1 MNELPRYVQN
11 ALNQWDSISYF
22 AYDCYEKVGRVAV
35 GIEADP
41 NNPAGA
47 RLLAFQHDFQNGKPD
62 KKTAHILASYDPENE
77 IVIQFMQDNGQV
89 RTQRLK
95 TAPGARHPKRVFFF
109 EILRR
114 LSEEPS
120 TVNLSELPP
129 WVIEALE
136 KLDKMKK
143 DQ

>member
-95 TAPGARHPKRVFFF
+95 TAPGARHPKRVFFLKF
-109 EILRR
+109 CADYPRSHLQSICLSCHHGSLR
-114 LSEEPS
+114 LWK
-120 TVNLSELPP
+120 N
-129 WVIEALE
+129 WI
-136 KLDKMKK
+136 K
-143 DQ
+143 